1 MKGTLLLV
9 HHSSLVAHHFL
20 IVMHML
26 AVVVG
31 VLLIVVILWD
41 TFETIVLPRRVSR
54 RLRLT
59 RIFYVGTWAPVAELA
74 RRVPPGKKRDRYL
87 AFYGPLSLILL
98 LLVWALALV
107 LAFGLLQWGAGALLH
122 TPEAGPPLG
131 FGTYV
136 YMSGV
141 ILFTLGFGDVFPLDA
156 VGRLLAVVEAG
167 TGFGFLAAVIGY
179 LPVLYQSFSRREVS
193 ISMLDARA
201 GTPPTAAE
209 LLRRHTEA
217 SHLEGVGELLKDW
230 ERWAADLMESHLSYP
245 VLCYYRSQHDNQS
258 WLASLVCVLDTCAL
272 VMVGVDGAH
281 EWQARLTFAMARHAL
296 VDISQI
302 FGTRPVSFE
311 RERMSD
317 GELAHLR
324 SALKG
329 WGLTLRAGADAD
341 DRLRSLRRLYEPY
354 ANGLSCHL
362 LIPLPPWLPDSAHAD
377 NWQTSAYDRSKTAA
391 ATDDEHE

>member
-1 MKGTLLLV
+1 MLQ
-9 HHSSLVAHHFL
+9 A
-20 IVMHML
+20 L
-26 AVVVG
+26 AVAVG
-31 VLLIVVILWD
+31 LAAIVVILWD
-41 TFETIVLPRRVSR
+41 TFETIVLPRRVTR

-59 RIFYVGTWAPVAELA
+59 RIFYLSTWAPAAGLA
-74 RRVPPGKKRDRYL
+74 RRLPPGRKRDRYL

-98 LLVWALALV
+98 LLVWALGLL
-107 LAFGLLQWGAGALLH
+107 LAFGLVHWGLGSRVHA
-122 TPEAGPPLG
+122 PEAGAAGL
-131 FGTYV
+131 GTYV

-141 ILFTLGFGDVFPLDA
+141 IFFTLGFGDVFPLDPA
-156 VGRLLAVVEAG
+156 GRLLAVVEAG

-209 LLRRHTEA
+209 LLRRHAEA
-217 SHLEGVGELLKDW
+217 GRLDALGGLLEDW

-258 WLASLVCVLDTCAL
+258 WLSALVCLLDTCAL
-272 VMVGVDGAH
+272 VMVGAGGAH
-281 EWQARLTFAMARHAL
+281 EWQARVTFAMARHAL

-302 FGTRPVSFE
+302 FNTRPIAFDG
-311 RERMSD
+311 ERMD
-317 GELAHLR
+317 AAELAQLR
-324 SALKG
+324 AALRR
-329 WGLTLRAGADAD
+329 WGLTLREGADAD

-362 LIPLPPWLPDSAHAD
+362 LIPLPPWLPETARAD
-377 NWQTSAYDRSKTAA
+377 NWETSAFDRAA
-391 ATDDEHE
+391 PAARSLVEQEHF